1 MSLVLHYRGDF
12 VLGSVDSPAVRAT
25 LIDSTVLATMPEL
38 YGRLACC
45 SPRRE
50 GGDGQW
56 SPPKH
61 QVNHNEASPSSWS
74 SHLWVLSSIRVCR
87 VVLRSWFINRFLITL
102 AASHSDNEGV
112 NSPSVFYHLVAR
124 LIHALVFT
132 RLHQPRLLNLPE
144 LCLDLA

>member
-25 LIDSTVLATMPEL
+25 LIDSTVLATTPEL

-45 SPRRE
+45 FPRRE
-50 GGDGQW
+50 GDGQR

-74 SHLWVLSSIRVCR
+74 SHLWILAAIRVCP
-87 VVLRSWFINRFLITL
+87 VVLRSRFINRFLITL

-112 NSPSVFYHLVAR
+112 NSPSVFHHLVAR
-124 LIHALVFT
+124 LIHAFVFT

-144 LCLDLA
+144 LCLGLA